1 MLYKVQMSTGFRGK
15 GDLPQSCSD
24 PKEQLCPSYLCIV
37 KQCFTQHHGYS
48 QVKNSVMNVL
58 STDRCKFRLTKPASV
73 LNSARSCGQNMY
85 I

>member
-15 GDLPQSCSD
+15 GDLSQNFSD
-24 PKEQLCPSYLCIV
+24 SKEQMCPSYPGIG

-48 QVKNSVMNVL
+48 QVKKSAMNVL
-58 STDRCKFRLTKPASV
+58 CTERCKFRLTKPASV
-73 LNSARSCGQNMY
+73 LNSAKSCDQNMY